1 MGNPDYKI
9 EINELMLQVEKKFGR
24 RLNVSNG
31 FEEFALLL
39 SNKLKSQVSASTLKR
54 LYGYVGDVH
63 TPRMSTL
70 DILAQ
75 YIGHIDF
82 LDFCQWLRRE
92 NPCSSQFFSAS
103 ELSISSLSLYDE
115 VEIGW
120 LPNRYVRLLY
130 RGDASFEVVEVRES
144 QLQVGDILEVSSFI
158 LGEPLYFPYILRSGE
173 RTSSFVVGK
182 NGGLT
187 LLNKV
192 SR

>member
-9 EINELMLQVEKKFGR
+9 EINELMSLAEKKFGR

-31 FEEFALLL
+31 FEELALLL
-39 SNKLKSQVSASTLKR
+39 GQEVRAGVSVSTLKR

-75 YIGHIDF
+75 YIGCIDF

-92 NPCSSQFFSAS
+92 KSCSSQFFSAS
-103 ELSISSLSLYDE
+103 ELSISSLSVSDE

-120 LPNRYVRLLY
+120 LPNRYVRLCY
-130 RGDASFEVVEVRES
+130 HGNSSFEVVEVRES
-144 QLQVGDILEVSSFI
+144 QLQVGDILETSSFI
-158 LGEPLYFPYILRSGE
+158 LGEPLYFPYILRNGE
-173 RTSSFVVGK
+173 RTSAFVVGK

>member
-1 MGNPDYKI
+1 MGNLDYKI
-9 EINELMLQVEKKFGR
+9 EINELMALAEKKFGR
-24 RLNVSNG
+24 RLNVANG

-39 SNKLKSQVSASTLKR
+39 SREVRTGVSVSTLKR

-63 TPRMSTL
+63 VPRTYTL

-75 YIGHIDF
+75 YVGHASF
-82 LDFCQWLRRE
+82 HDFCQWLRRE
-92 NPCSSQFFSAS
+92 SPCSSQFFSAS
-103 ELSISSLSLYDE
+103 ELSVSDLSVSDE

-130 RGDASFEVVEVRES
+130 RGEAFFEVVEVRES
-144 QLQVGDILEVSSFI
+144 KLQMGDILEASSFI
-158 LGEPLYFPYILRSGE
+158 LRGRLYFPYSLRSGE
-173 RTSSFVVGK
+173 RASSFVAGR

-192 SR
+192 KQ

>member
-24 RLNVSNG
+24 RLNVANG

-39 SNKLKSQVSASTLKR
+39 SREVRTGVSVSTLKR

-103 ELSISSLSLYDE
+103 ELSISSLFLCDE

-158 LGEPLYFPYILRSGE
+158 LGEPLYFPYILRNGE

>member
-9 EINELMLQVEKKFGR
+9 EINELMSLVEKKFGR

-39 SNKLKSQVSASTLKR
+39 SSKLKSQVSASTLKR

-75 YIGHIDF
+75 YIGCIDF

-92 NPCSSQFFSAS
+92 NPCSSHFFSAS

-130 RGDASFEVVEVRES
+130 RGDASFEVVEVLES

-158 LGEPLYFPYILRSGE
+158 LGEPLYFPYILRNGE

>member
-39 SNKLKSQVSASTLKR
+39 SREVQTGVSASTLKR
-54 LYGYVGDVH
+54 LYGYVSDVH
-63 TPRMSTL
+63 TPRTFTL
-70 DILAQ
+70 DILAK
-75 YIGHIDF
+75 YVGHAGFD
-82 LDFCQWLRRE
+82 DFCQWLRRE
-92 NPCSSQFFSAS
+92 NPCSSQFFSAP
-103 ELSISSLSLYDE
+103 ELSISELSVYDE

-158 LGEPLYFPYILRSGE
+158 LGEPLYFPYILRNGE
-173 RTSSFVVGK
+173 RTSAFVAGK

>member
-9 EINELMLQVEKKFGR
+9 EINELMSLAEKKFGR

-39 SNKLKSQVSASTLKR
+39 SREVRTGVSVSTLKR

-63 TPRMSTL
+63 VPRTYTL

-75 YIGHIDF
+75 YVGHASF
-82 LDFCQWLRRE
+82 HDFCQWLRRE
-92 NPCSSQFFSAS
+92 NPCSSQFFSAPELSVS
-103 ELSISSLSLYDE
+103 ELSVSDE

-130 RGDASFEVVEVRES
+130 RGNASFEVVEVRES
-144 QLQVGDILEVSSFI
+144 QLQVGDILETSSFI
-158 LGEPLYFPYILRSGE
+158 LGEPLYFPYILRNGE
-173 RTSSFVVGK
+173 RTPSFVAGK
-182 NGGLT
+182 SGGLT

-192 SR
+192 N